1 MNAVADA
8 TGSFAVSSDGI
19 RIAYEVTRTGP
30 MVVLLHGGGQSRRV
44 WHELGFVDRL
54 RDSFTVVTM
63 DIRGSGESDK
73 PTNVEAYGI
82 KHHQDDVL
90 SVADTVGQERF
101 SVWGY
106 SYGGNIA
113 RYLPGRSDRV
123 TKLVIMGI
131 PFGAADE
138 PAPFRQFILGL
149 QTKWTP
155 VVEADRAGTLDAHAL
170 STQDRAVWK
179 TGTIPLTLASLGAIL
194 NWPRIEPDDLRCPTL
209 WLVGTANEG
218 AMPSVDKYR
227 HRLTSTKVSL
237 HLMPG
242 LTHEGELKR
251 IDDVLPPMREF
262 TLGLPGSK

>member
-1 MNAVADA
+1 MNTMPDA
-8 TGSFAVSSDGI
+8 TASFAVSSDGI
-19 RIAYEVTRTGP
+19 RIAYDVTGTGP

-44 WHELGFVDRL
+44 WHDIGFVDRL
-54 RDSFTVVTM
+54 RDLLTVVTM

-82 KHHQDDVL
+82 ERHQDDVL
-90 SVADTVGQERF
+90 SVADAVGKEQF

-113 RYLPGRSDRV
+113 RYLPAHSDRV

-138 PAPFRQFILGL
+138 PAQFRQFILGL

-155 VVEADRAGTLDAHAL
+155 VIEADRAGTLDAHAL
-170 STQDRAVWK
+170 STQDRSMWQ

-209 WLVGTANEG
+209 WLVGTANQG
-218 AMPSVDKYR
+218 AMPSVEKYR
-227 HRLTSTKVSL
+227 ERLASTKVIL

-242 LTHEGELKR
+242 LTHEDELKS
-251 IDDVLPPMREF
+251 IEDVLPPMRDF
-262 TLGLPGSK
+262 TL